1 VLAGW
6 RVLRFTA
13 DGLEH
18 EPAVVEALL
27 RHALAAA
34 ATS

>member
-13 DGLEH
+13 DQLEQH
-18 EPAVVEALL
+18 EPAVVAVLL
-27 RHALAAA
+27 RRALVR
-34 ATS
+34 